1 MSIKQ
6 PSNLQRESQTA
17 LDKYSYHCNIYSH
30 STDN

>member
-6 PSNLQRESQTA
+6 PSNLRRESQA
-17 LDKYSYHCNIYSH
+17 VLDRYSYQCNIYSH